1 MKLKNTLII
10 AAAALCSLTLA
21 TAEPEAPTKESAKA
35 GTEATTGTK
44 WEYKLVRVTYR
55 GGNDREI
62 AALNKALNETGA
74 EGWELVNT
82 VKSDTNDQLLAI
94 FKRAK

>member
-1 MKLKNTLII
+1 MKLTPILI
-10 AAAALCSLTLA
+10 AAAALMIPLPA
-21 TAEPEAPTKESAKA
+21 TAQERVKKPAPEQSAYK
-35 GTEATTGTK
+35 GQQ

-62 AALNKALNETGA
+62 EALNKALNEHGA
-74 EGWELVNT
+74 QGWELVNT
-82 VKSDTNDQLLAI
+82 VKSDTNDQLLAV